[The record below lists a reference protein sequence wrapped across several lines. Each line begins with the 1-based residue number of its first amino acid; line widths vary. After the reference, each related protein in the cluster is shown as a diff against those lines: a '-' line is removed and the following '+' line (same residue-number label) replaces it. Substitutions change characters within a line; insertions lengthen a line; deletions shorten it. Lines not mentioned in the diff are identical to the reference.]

1 MEKETR
7 DLEAQIAEAFIAYK
21 NAEQIYNFYRTQL
34 KTKMAE
40 ENYGLAI
47 RNFEDGTS
55 VVCEY
60 VAPTAASSFDARAAK
75 TKLKELMGD
84 SYNDADFTR
93 VSQRDGYVK
102 VSVNF
107 AD

>member
-1 MEKETR
+1 MEKESR
-7 DLEAQIAEAFIAYK
+7 DLEAQMAEAFIAYK
-21 NAEQIYNFYRTQL
+21 NAEQIYNFYKTQL

-47 RNFEDGTS
+47 RNFDDGTS

-60 VAPTAASSFDARAAK
+60 VAPTTASSFDARAAK
-75 TKLKELMGD
+75 TKLKELMGND
-84 SYNDADFTR
+84 YNDAEFTR
-93 VSQRDGYVK
+93 VTQRDGYVK

-107 AD
+107 AE

>member
-1 MEKETR
+1 M
-7 DLEAQIAEAFIAYK
+7 
-21 NAEQIYNFYRTQL
+21 
-34 KTKMAE
+34 
-40 ENYGLAI
+40 
-47 RNFEDGTS
+47 
-55 VVCEY
+55 
-60 VAPTAASSFDARAAK
+60 AAK

>member
-60 VAPTAASSFDARAAK
+60 VAPTTASSFDA
-75 TKLKELMGD
+75 KLKELMGN